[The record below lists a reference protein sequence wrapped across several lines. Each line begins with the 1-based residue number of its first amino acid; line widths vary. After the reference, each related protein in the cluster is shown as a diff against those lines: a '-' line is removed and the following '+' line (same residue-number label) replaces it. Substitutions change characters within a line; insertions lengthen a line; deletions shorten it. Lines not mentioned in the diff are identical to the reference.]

1 MNDEAMT
8 PSCSRAR
15 DIQHP
20 RRMTSVRFRA
30 ASQVAL
36 VLGCLAAAL
45 YPGAARADDKPP
57 SAERL
62 KSAAE
67 EYDKGRRA
75 YLANDF
81 EQAAVHFEN
90 AYNDAPRAEALR
102 NAIRARSQAKQLSRA
117 ATLSALAASLY
128 SSDAAT
134 MDLATATLK
143 DARSKLHEVSIACT
157 PECGVAADGRVVSLV
172 DVKSFTLFLDPGPHD
187 VVVSWPQDR
196 SQTSH
201 VEAKAQGK
209 DNLALTAPPVP
220 PPPPPNA
227 NGTQPTGTTGP
238 IRPPP
243 PPPPPEPQK
252 PLGRVPFFIGA
263 GLTVVGIGA
272 TVFSGIDAQNNPGV
286 SAVKRDC
293 VGLGE
298 SCPTY
303 QKGRDAQFRTNVIL
317 GVTGGVALAT
327 AVIGVFFTQWS
338 QPAQG
343 RVGLIPYV
351 VVPGGSGGAGGAG
364 GGWGGGGGG
373 GGAAVSGSF

>member
-1 MNDEAMT
+1 M
-8 PSCSRAR
+8 
-15 DIQHP
+15 
-20 RRMTSVRFRA
+20 
-30 ASQVAL
+30 
-36 VLGCLAAAL
+36 
-45 YPGAARADDKPP
+45 
-57 SAERL
+57 

-102 NAIRARSQAKQLSRA
+102 NAIRARTQAKQLSRA

-143 DARSKLHEVSIACT
+143 DARGRLHEVSIACT

-172 DVKSFTLFLDPGPHD
+172 DVKAFTLFLDPGPHD

-196 SQTSH
+196 SHTSH

-220 PPPPPNA
+220 PPPPPNTNPA
-227 NGTQPTGTTGP
+227 TNPGTTGP
-238 IRPPP
+238 TQPP

-263 GLTVVGIGA
+263 GLTAVGIGA
-272 TVFSGIDAQNNPGV
+272 TIFSGIDAQNNPGV
-286 SAVKRDC
+286 NAVKRDC

-298 SCPTY
+298 TCPTY
-303 QKGRDAQFRTNVIL
+303 QKGRDAQFRTNVVL

-351 VVPGGSGGAGGAG
+351 VVPGGSGGAGGGAG
-364 GGWGGGGGG
+364 
-373 GGAAVSGSF
+373 VSGSF